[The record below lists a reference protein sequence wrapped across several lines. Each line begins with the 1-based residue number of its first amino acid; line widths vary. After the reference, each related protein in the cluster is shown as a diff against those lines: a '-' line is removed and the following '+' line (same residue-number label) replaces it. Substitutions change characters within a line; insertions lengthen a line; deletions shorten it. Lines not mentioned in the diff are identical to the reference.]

1 MGSCAPC
8 TFGCALAEKSANGI
22 CVLPH
27 VYFYTVPDAWCWGSF
42 DLKSIV
48 ACIHAGSCAPGT
60 FGSNSG
66 AIRERHLRA
75 APVVRV
81 HFYTV
86 DGKGCVFNLL
96 ESDLRFIHQ

>member
-1 MGSCAPC
+1 MRPLHLRVCP
-8 TFGCALAEKSANGI
+8 
-22 CVLPH
+22 
-27 VYFYTVPDAWCWGSF
+27 
-42 DLKSIV
+42 
-48 ACIHAGSCAPGT
+48 
-60 FGSNSG
+60 SG

-75 APVVRV
+75 TARV

>member
-1 MGSCAPC
+1 M
-8 TFGCALAEKSANGI
+8 
-22 CVLPH
+22 
-27 VYFYTVPDAWCWGSF
+27 
-42 DLKSIV
+42 
-48 ACIHAGSCAPGT
+48 GSCAPGT